1 MTNFKGDYVTKDDV
15 KIAKNYL
22 SELEL
27 QRLNLLVSEFLDFA
41 EFQALE
47 EKPMKMQDWIN
58 ALDNQIL
65 AHQRKILEG
74 KGKISHEQAI
84 QKAEKEYELFRQ
96 KELANLK
103 SDFDLFLEDVKKIE
117 K

>member
-1 MTNFKGDYVTKDDV
+1 
-15 KIAKNYL
+15 
-22 SELEL
+22 
-27 QRLNLLVSEFLDFA
+27 
-41 EFQALE
+41 
-47 EKPMKMQDWIN
+47 MKMQDWIN
-58 ALDNQIL
+58 ALDNQIV

-74 KGKISHEQAI
+74 KEKISHEQAI
-84 QKAEKEYELFRQ
+84 KKAEKEYELFRQ

>member
-27 QRLNLLVSEFLDFA
+27 KRLNLLVSEFLDFA

-58 ALDNQIL
+58 ALDNQIV
-65 AHQRKILEG
+65 AHRRKIR
-74 KGKISHEQAI
+74 K
-84 QKAEKEYELFRQ
+84 
-96 KELANLK
+96 
-103 SDFDLFLEDVKKIE
+103 
-117 K
+117 